1 MGDIEETYLKSDE
14 AIPLSSSQ
22 ATSKAYTFGCEVS
35 YIEPHAKLSNSW
47 FHEHT
52 WMGPLMS
59 ISRTAPLMSIYKVL
73 INTKINILLP
83 FGPLAILLHYLTGK
97 HVRSTDFRYHFF
109 IHFIQKGMLL
119 KWKSTVVDFFIIF
132 SNVDLWPHDVIYVF

>member
-97 HVRSTDFRYHFF
+97 HGWVF
-109 IHFIQKGMLL
+109 
-119 KWKSTVVDFFIIF
+119 IF
-132 SNVDLWPHDVIYVF
+132 SLLGIAPLAERLGYATEQLAFYTGPTGIFIVLIA